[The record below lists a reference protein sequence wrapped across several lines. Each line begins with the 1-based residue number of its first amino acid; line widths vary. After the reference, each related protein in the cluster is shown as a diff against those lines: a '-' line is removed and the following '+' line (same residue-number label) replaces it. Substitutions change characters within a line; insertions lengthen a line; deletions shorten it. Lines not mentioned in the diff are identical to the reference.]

1 MLLTMK
7 ANEVLNLLRISRKTL
22 HVYASTGKIR
32 FTVMPNGYY
41 DYNDEDVYKLLN
53 RDVKRKT
60 VIYARVSAIKQKNDL
75 NNQIEQLK
83 QWCFMNGY
91 TINAIYSDI
100 ASGISFD
107 KRKGF
112 FEMLDEII
120 NYRVEKVIITYK
132 DRLSRISFDLFRHLF
147 ARFGTEI
154 VVVSE
159 VGNKKLDSE
168 EIFEDIISM
177 LHCYSMKMYSKRKKN
192 SIEVGYEDNSN

>member
-1 MLLTMK
+1 MITVMK
-7 ANEVLNLLRISRKTL
+7 AKEVLSLLRISRKTL

-41 DYNDEDVYKLLN
+41 DYSNEDVYKLLN
-53 RDVKRKT
+53 KDVKRKT
-60 VIYARVSAIKQKNDL
+60 VIYARVSTVKQKEDL
-75 NNQIEQLK
+75 EDQIQQLK

-107 KRKGF
+107 KRKGL

-120 NYRVEKVIITYK
+120 DYKVERAIITYR
-132 DRLSRISFDLFRHLF
+132 DRLSRAGFDLFKHLF

-154 VVVSE
+154 VVISE
-159 VGNKKLDSE
+159 VGNQKMDSE
-168 EIFEDIISM
+168 EIFNDIISM
-177 LHCYSMKMYSKRKKN
+177 LHSYSMKLYSKRRKN
-192 SIEVGYEDNSN
+192 SIEVGYEGN